1 MGKFNRSIPTSR
13 FEKNKKCQEANFL
26 RQKSKKLLV
35 FKMASMWRWQKYLF
49 LLLTLFFAGSGLYLI
64 FVYLKTNNEGIW
76 YQNLSVSREL
86 VLASGVLSLILT
98 IPSLCVFT
106 AFQKIE
112 EIKRNPRGILYE
124 ELADLLED
132 ESQHGPMDDEY
143 FSGN

>member
-1 MGKFNRSIPTSR
+1 
-13 FEKNKKCQEANFL
+13 
-26 RQKSKKLLV
+26 
-35 FKMASMWRWQKYLF
+35 MWRWQKYLF

-112 EIKRNPRGILYE
+112 EIKRNPRGILVIMTFCFI
-124 ELADLLED
+124 LIFGRL
-132 ESQHGPMDDEY
+132 
-143 FSGN
+143 FVII